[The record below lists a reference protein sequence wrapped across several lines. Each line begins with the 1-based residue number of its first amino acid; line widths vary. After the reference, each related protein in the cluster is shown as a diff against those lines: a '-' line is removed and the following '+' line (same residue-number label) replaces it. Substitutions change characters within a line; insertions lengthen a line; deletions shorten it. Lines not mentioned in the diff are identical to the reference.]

1 MSRLARE
8 TAARRGGASVIHDV
22 RRENHSGLHRPRHL
36 LFFVLSYLNERRA
49 LEEVCSFLHR
59 QVLVLPEGA
68 RSLEAPYGLDEAY
81 KRCQTSRAIPTG

>member
-1 MSRLARE
+1 MTFDEKIIL
-8 TAARRGGASVIHDV
+8 VCI
-22 RRENHSGLHRPRHL
+22 GLGIGL

>member
-1 MSRLARE
+1 MTFDEKIIL
-8 TAARRGGASVIHDV
+8 TCI
-22 RRENHSGLHRPRHL
+22 GLGIGL

-81 KRCQTSRAIPTG
+81 QRCKISKAIPVN

>member
-1 MSRLARE
+1 MTFDEKIIL
-8 TAARRGGASVIHDV
+8 VCI
-22 RRENHSGLHRPRHL
+22 GLGIGL

-68 RSLEAPYGLDEAY
+68 TSLEAPYGLDEAY
-81 KRCQTSRAIPTG
+81 RRCKTSKAIPVG

>member
-1 MSRLARE
+1 MTFDEKIIL
-8 TAARRGGASVIHDV
+8 TCI
-22 RRENHSGLHRPRHL
+22 GLGIAL

-68 RSLEAPYGLDEAY
+68 RSLEAPYGLDSAY
-81 KRCQTSRAIPTG
+81 QRCKTSKAIPVN